1 MLNGKVR
8 KLCAALIWCAALGLN
23 NSVVASE
30 NNNRNAYSQPDGQ
43 LPLSQKLDFHVGNS
57 FFRNPWISAPATTD
71 ARDGLGPL
79 YNTNA
84 CQNCHIRDGR
94 GHLPKSATDNSVS
107 LILRLS
113 LPAKNTAEKVRQ
125 SQHGPQAVPA
135 YGKQLQDFALPGVA
149 AEGRITLSWSAL
161 TVNFDDGDTIE
172 LRRPSFEIS
181 DLGYGPLPRDV
192 EVSARIAPPMIGLG
206 LLAAIDE
213 NTLRTWSDP
222 EDRDGDG
229 ISGRINQV
237 KLIGHETLSTGRFG
251 WKAGQPSLAQQNAA
265 AFHGDM
271 GLSSRLFLKQAC
283 EPIQEQCLAM
293 TTGGTP
299 EVSDNILD
307 AITFYT
313 HNLAVPSPTRITLKN
328 KGTLK
333 QGRTLFLEAGCQQ
346 CHKTSV
352 FTGTSSM
359 PWLEKRLIHPYTD
372 LLLHDMGA
380 ALADG
385 RAEFSATGQE
395 WRTAPLWGIGLSK
408 AVEPQATFL
417 HDGRARTLLE
427 AIVWHGGEAQ
437 SARDK
442 VLSMSRA
449 ERQSL
454 ISFLNSL

>member
-1 MLNGKVR
+1 VLKGR
-8 KLCAALIWCAALGLN
+8 IRYLSTILLYCAALGLN
-23 NSVVASE
+23 SSAVASG
-30 NNNRNAYSQPDGQ
+30 NNSRHAFSQPDGQ

-57 FFRNPWISAPATTD
+57 FFRNPWVSAPATTT

-94 GHLPKSATDNSVS
+94 GHLPKNTSDNSVS

-113 LPAKNTAEKVRQ
+113 LPAKSAAEKAQ
-125 SQHGPQAVPA
+125 QIQQGPQPVPA
-135 YGKQLQDFALPGVA
+135 YGNQLQDFALPGLA
-149 AEGRITLSWSAL
+149 AEGRIALSWDAL
-161 TVNFDDGDTIE
+161 TVNFDDGESIE

-181 DLGYGPLPRDV
+181 NLGYGILPRDI

-213 NTLRTWSDP
+213 KTLQTWSDP
-222 EDRDGDG
+222 EDLNGDG
-229 ISGRINQV
+229 ISGKINQV
-237 KLIGHETLSTGRFG
+237 KVIGHEALSTGRFG
-251 WKAGQPSLAQQNAA
+251 WKAGQPNLAQQNAA
-265 AFHGDM
+265 ALHGDM
-271 GLSSRLFLKQAC
+271 GLSSRLFPNQHC
-283 EPIQEQCLAM
+283 EAAQEQCLALIS
-293 TTGGTP
+293 GGSP
-299 EVSDNILD
+299 EVSDKILD

-313 HNLAVPSPTRITLKN
+313 HNLAVPSPKRITLEN

-333 QGRTLFLEAGCQQ
+333 QGRTLFLKAGCQQ

-372 LLLHDMGA
+372 LLLHDMGPE
-380 ALADG
+380 LADD

-437 SARDK
+437 PARDK
-442 VLSMSRA
+442 VLSMNRV

-454 ISFLNSL
+454 ISFLHSL

>member
-1 MLNGKVR
+1 
-8 KLCAALIWCAALGLN
+8 
-23 NSVVASE
+23 
-30 NNNRNAYSQPDGQ
+30 

-57 FFRNPWISAPATTD
+57 FFRNPWVSAPATTD

-94 GHLPKSATDNSVS
+94 GHLPKNATDNSVS

-113 LPAKNTAEKVRQ
+113 LPAKNAVEKSRQ
-125 SQHGPQAVPA
+125 AQQGPQPVPA
-135 YGKQLQDFALPGVA
+135 YGNQLQDFALPGVA

-161 TVNFDDGDTIE
+161 TVNFADVDAIE
-172 LRRPSFEIS
+172 LRRPSFGIS
-181 DLGYGPLPRDV
+181 NLGYGTLPRNI

-213 NTLRTWSDP
+213 NTLLTWSDP
-222 EDRDGDG
+222 EDLNGDG
-229 ISGRINQV
+229 ISGKINQV
-237 KLIGHETLSTGRFG
+237 KVLGHDSLSTGRFG
-251 WKAGQPSLAQQNAA
+251 WKAGQPSLVQQNAA
-265 AFHGDM
+265 ALHGDM
-271 GLSSRLFLKQAC
+271 GLSSRLFLNQAC
-283 EPIQEQCLAM
+283 ETPQEQCLAM
-293 TTGGTP
+293 ANGGTP
-299 EVSDNILD
+299 EVSDKILD

-313 HNLAVPSPTRITLKN
+313 HNLAVPRPTKITLKN
-328 KGTLK
+328 RDILK
-333 QGRTLFLEAGCQQ
+333 QGRALFLKAGCQQ

-352 FTGTSSM
+352 FTGTFSM

-372 LLLHDMGA
+372 LLLHDMGPE
-380 ALADG
+380 LADG
-385 RAEFSATGQE
+385 RAEFSANGHE

-442 VLSMSRA
+442 VLSMNRA